1 MAHATSFSSVAIGWK
16 PISEE
21 HANGLLM
28 GYVVR
33 LVETADETYG
43 CRSNL
48 EMTIR
53 GLEKFKVYSL
63 QVAGFTS
70 KGHGNFS
77 EPIVVVTNID
87 GKGVLFKKYLSNYAK
102 VT

>member
-1 MAHATSFSSVAIGWK
+1 MAHATSFSSVAIAWK

-21 HANGLLM
+21 HANGLLR

-33 LVETADETYG
+33 LVGTADETYG
-43 CRSNL
+43 CPSKL

-53 GLEKFKVYSL
+53 GLDKSKVYSL
-63 QVAGFTS
+63 QVAGYTS
-70 KGHGNFS
+70 NGRGNFS

-87 GKGVLFKKYLSNYAK
+87 GKGVLFKKIFIKLY
-102 VT
+102 